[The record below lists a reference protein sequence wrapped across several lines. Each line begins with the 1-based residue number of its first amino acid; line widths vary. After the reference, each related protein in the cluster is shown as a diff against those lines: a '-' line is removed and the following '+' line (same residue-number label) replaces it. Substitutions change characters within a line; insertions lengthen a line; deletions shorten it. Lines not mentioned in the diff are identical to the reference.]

1 MAQLRC
7 LWASDS
13 QSTVKDGNIDFDL
26 HYHILLEKSID
37 ILKGLSVMAKSV
49 IFMSCRHFPNF
60 TDKIIED
67 PNLLYLLAV
76 HFLHIPYHDSVDQ
89 VVQDSLVQFCDLSI
103 LADFCN
109 ELLSSEVE

>member
-1 MAQLRC
+1 
-7 LWASDS
+7 
-13 QSTVKDGNIDFDL
+13 
-26 HYHILLEKSID
+26 
-37 ILKGLSVMAKSV
+37 MAKSV